1 MHSFSLCRYGRP
13 NRRVIRRF
21 NALLAWLRTQP
32 DIEICT
38 VEQFCRYAPAAPL
51 PQPSGSL
58 PVTGLW
64 LTWGRA
70 MRAWNDGWKNL
81 LVAALGV
88 ACLVLGVIV
97 LGSILYLL
105 VAR

>member
-1 MHSFSLCRYGRP
+1 
-13 NRRVIRRF
+13 
-21 NALLAWLRTQP
+21 
-32 DIEICT
+32 
-38 VEQFCRYAPAAPL
+38 
-51 PQPSGSL
+51 
-58 PVTGLW
+58 
-64 LTWGRA
+64 